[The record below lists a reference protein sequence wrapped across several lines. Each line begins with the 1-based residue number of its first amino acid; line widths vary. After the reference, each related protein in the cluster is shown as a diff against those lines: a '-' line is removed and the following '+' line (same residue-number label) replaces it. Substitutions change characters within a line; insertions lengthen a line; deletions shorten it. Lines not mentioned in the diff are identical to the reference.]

1 MMPPGK
7 DPIMTYSFVDL
18 FCGAGLFS
26 YGFKSV
32 GFEPVAAYDIDAKAV
47 ASYRRNVAKVAEVAD
62 IAAAKHVSGVDVLI
76 AGPPCQG
83 FSTLG
88 RRDPTDER
96 NQLSLAVC
104 RWAEAM
110 RPRVVVIENV
120 PRFLDTRVWSTAKRR
135 LSALGYSVE
144 KFELEATQFGAAQM
158 RRRAFTIASK
168 IGAIGAP
175 SSLRRSSFKTVR
187 DAILTAPPKASDP
200 MHVWPEPS
208 ELALERFRAIPCCG
222 DKRDLI
228 DRRPDLCPPS
238 WSQLRNEATDVWG
251 RVDPDMPANTL
262 RCAFQNPSKGRYIH
276 PFEDRVLS
284 LREGARLQGVPDSW
298 VFSGERYPV
307 ARQIGNGVPVQLGR
321 AVARQIAAALEAQRR
336 VRKAA

>member
-1 MMPPGK
+1 MS
-7 DPIMTYSFVDL
+7 YSFVDL

-26 YGFKSV
+26 YGFKSA
-32 GFEPVAAYDIDAKAV
+32 GFEPVAAYDIDAKAI
-47 ASYRRNVAKVAEVAD
+47 ASYRRNVAEVAKVAD
-62 IAAAKHVSGVDVLI
+62 IAKAENLSGVDVLI

-88 RRDPTDER
+88 RRDPKDER

-104 RWAEAM
+104 RWAEATKA
-110 RPRVVVIENV
+110 RVVVIENV
-120 PRFLDTRVWSTAKRR
+120 PRFLDTRVWSTIRRR

-144 KFELEATQFGAAQM
+144 KFELEAAEFGAPQM
-158 RRRAFTIASK
+158 RRRAFTVASK
-168 IGAIGAP
+168 VGAVGAP
-175 SSLRRSSFKTVR
+175 SPLRRNSFKSVR
-187 DAILTAPPKASDP
+187 DSILESPPRAGDP
-200 MHVWPEPS
+200 MHIWPEPG
-208 ELALERFRAIPCCG
+208 ELALERFRAIPRCG

-276 PFEDRVLS
+276 PFENRVLS

-298 VFSGERYPV
+298 VFSGERYPI
-307 ARQIGNGVPVQLGR
+307 ARQIGNGVPIQLGR
-321 AVARQIAAALEAQRR
+321 AVARKVAAALEARDNHRR
-336 VRKAA
+336 TRRAA